1 MRISSLFSGFFSTL
15 KNCPRRSH
23 RRNNN
28 SRSETPKLRPRALH
42 GTAFSP
48 DQRRSRRSRE
58 YRAGFTAFGTRNR
71 QPLDRQAT
79 RRGREKCARA
89 TEERRPASETRG
101 RSGGRRRAALSRI
114 WILGQDFWDR
124 QLLIAAL
131 EGVENGGRRISG
143 RSSRRRLQGPRAQ
156 WRRPGEPRAGRHG
169 RAAGHRARKF
179 RQSVPVQSKHAQ
191 AGVRRFQ
198 HTRETRNVDM
208 RFDLT
213 EMEHMQSRD
222 DMVEGA
228 SGGGIS
234 GISSSSA
241 AQSSSSEVGP
251 SKSLPDF
258 LSDGPIRQRDRE
270 PASSQLMRS
279 KNRDP
284 RCSGAAST
292 SAQQT
297 QSERLASQLRN
308 AAFNA
313 EVSLRRTYRHAT
325 ADRLVRGA
333 ALLCGTQSRPG
344 GPIVEKGGP
353 DRGQPISDAIG
364 PAGPASYG
372 SSFRIQLSNVSG
384 QPSRRLAG

>member
-1 MRISSLFSGFFSTL
+1 MADGESRDDPLGGGSRDQGPSGGGPANQGPGGMVGPPDIGLGNSGNPSQFNRNMPRPECEGSSTPGNEASPVQQVSFFS
-15 KNCPRRSH
+15 
-23 RRNNN
+23 
-28 SRSETPKLRPRALH
+28 LRHFLRENADGARGGFMEGGPGVPHVSPPRAHDMGQGL
-42 GTAFSP
+42 P
-48 DQRRSRRSRE
+48 DFVQDHLVVE
-58 YRAGFTAFGTRNR
+58 
-71 QPLDRQAT
+71 QAYL
-79 RRGREKCARA
+79 
-89 TEERRPASETRG
+89 
-101 RSGGRRRAALSRI
+101 GGH
-114 WILGQDFWDR
+114 Q
-124 QLLIAAL
+124 
-131 EGVENGGRRISG
+131 
-143 RSSRRRLQGPRAQ
+143 
-156 WRRPGEPRAGRHG
+156 
-169 RAAGHRARKF
+169 
-179 RQSVPVQSKHAQ
+179 
-191 AGVRRFQ
+191 
-198 HTRETRNVDM
+198 ETRNVDM

-270 PASSQLMRS
+270 PASIQVENDRLQSENERMRIELGMLRQQLSQQVQRNEDLETEVTLIRSRGNTVPINHEKMQEELERLTNRALAAETRLSRLVIENNTLRSQLMRS

-313 EVSLRRTYRHAT
+313 EVSLRQLLTGVDNLRHL
-325 ADRLVRGA
+325 ADNLDPPTSPRV
-333 ALLCGTQSRPG
+333 
-344 GPIVEKGGP
+344 
-353 DRGQPISDAIG
+353 
-364 PAGPASYG
+364 
-372 SSFRIQLSNVSG
+372 
-384 QPSRRLAG
+384 QPSSGDSGDDDDDIYMQPSSHGHGKR